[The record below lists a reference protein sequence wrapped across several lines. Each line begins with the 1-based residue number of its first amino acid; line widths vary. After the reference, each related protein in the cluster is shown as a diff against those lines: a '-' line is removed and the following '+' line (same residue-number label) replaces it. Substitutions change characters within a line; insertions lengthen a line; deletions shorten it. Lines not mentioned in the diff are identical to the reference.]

1 MRPATYY
8 YLTQA
13 WPARRHRQI
22 QRGALFR
29 VRRRGRHAQA
39 PRRDHPGRGL
49 QAVARRVI
57 AALSGTSQT
66 AQ

>member
-13 WPARRHRQI
+13 WPARRHSQSP
-22 QRGALFR
+22 RGTLFR

-39 PRRDHPGRGL
+39 PRRDHPGREL
-49 QAVARRVI
+49 RAVARRVL
-57 AALSGTSQT
+57 AVLTGTSQP
-66 AQ
+66 A